1 MIFVTSKMFALS
13 QTLVRCSC
21 LSTPNILVFL
31 PWLVRS
37 ITRVVSVIGRV
48 NTGKWF

>member
-1 MIFVTSKMFALS
+1 MIFVTSKMFVFS
-13 QTLVRCSC
+13 QTLVLCSC
-21 LSTPNILVFL
+21 LSTPHILVFL
-31 PWLVRS
+31 PLLVRS